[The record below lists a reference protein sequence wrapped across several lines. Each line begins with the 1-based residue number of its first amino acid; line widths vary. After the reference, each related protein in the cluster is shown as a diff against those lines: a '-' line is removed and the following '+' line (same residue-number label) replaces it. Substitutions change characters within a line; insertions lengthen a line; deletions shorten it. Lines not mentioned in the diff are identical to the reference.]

1 MTVVDGDPG
10 FDTLA
15 YVRRLKT
22 AGVGE
27 KQAEA
32 HAEAARAARAGL
44 ATKADLDTL
53 ESRIDVKI
61 AALRADLYRALWIQ
75 TGALAGT
82 IVATAGVV
90 IAAVKL
96 L

>member
-1 MTVVDGDPG
+1 MTVVDADPG
-10 FDTLA
+10 FGTLA
-15 YVRRLKT
+15 CVRRLKA

-61 AALRADLYRALWIQ
+61 AALRADLYRALRIQ
-75 TGALAGT
+75 TGAIIGT
-82 IVATAGVV
+82 IVAAAGVV
-90 IAAVKL
+90 IAAVEFL
-96 L
+96 

>member
-82 IVATAGVV
+82 IVATAGGV